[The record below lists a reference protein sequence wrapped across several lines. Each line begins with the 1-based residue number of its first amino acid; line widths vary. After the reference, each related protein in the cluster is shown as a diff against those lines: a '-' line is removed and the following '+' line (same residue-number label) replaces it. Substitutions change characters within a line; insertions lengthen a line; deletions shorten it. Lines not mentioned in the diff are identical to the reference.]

1 MLKNKKIYFIIGIIT
16 ILIFLIFFIKNNYK
30 NFDTGHNMSNKNIEE
45 IEKYILNISSYKAK
59 ASIEVQSNKNSNKY
73 VVLQEYTKPN
83 ISKQTVLE
91 PSNIEG
97 IEIIYDGNDL
107 KINNTKLNLSTIYKD
122 YEYIVDN
129 NFSLESFIND
139 YTNTSNTK
147 KYEENEEYVLETQ
160 IEKNNK
166 YMKNKKLYIDKKTA
180 KPTKLTIQD
189 INEKNIVYILYNEIT
204 VNITN

>member
-16 ILIFLIFFIKNNYK
+16 VLIFLIFFIKNNYK

-59 ASIEVQSNKNSNKY
+59 ASIEVQSNKNLNKY

-139 YTNTSNTK
+139 YTDTSNTK
-147 KYEENEEYVLETQ
+147 KYEENEEYVLEAQ
-160 IEKNNK
+160 IENNK

>member
-16 ILIFLIFFIKNNYK
+16 VLIFLIFFIKNNYK

-59 ASIEVQSNKNSNKY
+59 ASIEVQSNKNLNKY

-139 YTNTSNTK
+139 YINASNTK
-147 KYEENEEYVLETQ
+147 KYEENEEYVLEAQ
-160 IEKNNK
+160 IENNK

>member
-16 ILIFLIFFIKNNYK
+16 VLIFLIFFIKNNYK

-97 IEIIYDGNDL
+97 IEIIYDGKDL

-139 YTNTSNTK
+139 YTNTNNTK
-147 KYEENEEYVLETQ
+147 KYEENEEYVLEVQ
-160 IEKNNK
+160 IENNK

>member
-59 ASIEVQSNKNSNKY
+59 ASIEVQSNKNLNKY

-122 YEYIVDN
+122 YKYIVDN

-139 YTNTSNTK
+139 YINASNTK
-147 KYEENEEYVLETQ
+147 KYEENEEYVLEAQ
-160 IEKNNK
+160 IENNK

>member
-139 YTNTSNTK
+139 YINASNTK
-147 KYEENEEYVLETQ
+147 KYEENEEYVLEAQ
-160 IEKNNK
+160 IENNK